1 MPRNV
6 VKTRLCPTC
15 RKLIS
20 LDETKCPYCGTLRP
34 GSWLHQNPLAGLFN
48 DPIRLIKAIITL
60 NVAMF
65 ALTMLMSF
73 QGINLS
79 MNPLT
84 FLSPDSRILL
94 VFGATGKV
102 PIDNMHRWWSLLSA
116 NYLHGGI
123 LHILFNMLAFRQIS
137 VLIAREYGIHR
148 MFIIYTLGGIL
159 GFWVS
164 YMAGTSLTIGSSA
177 AICSLIGAALYYG
190 KTRGG
195 AYGQAVYRQIG
206 GWALMIFLFGF
217 TIPGIDNWGHGGGI
231 GAGISLGLLLGY
243 QEKRREAPWHKR
255 TSLVCAVCTVTVLG
269 WAVASSFYYFF
280 IVKI

>member
-1 MPRNV
+1 MPHKV
-6 VKTRLCPTC
+6 VKTMLCPNC

-20 LDETKCPYCGTLRP
+20 LDETKCPYCGTSRP
-34 GSWLHQNPLAGLFN
+34 GSWVHHNPLARLFD
-48 DPIRLIKAIITL
+48 DPAQLIKAVIAL

-65 ALTMLMSF
+65 VLTIIMSF
-73 QGINLS
+73 QRLNFSI
-79 MNPLT
+79 NPLT
-84 FLSPDSRILL
+84 FLSPDSRSLL

-102 PIDNMHRWWSLLSA
+102 PIDNMNRWWSLLSA

-137 VLIAREYGIHR
+137 VLIAREYGIYR
-148 MFIIYTLGGIL
+148 MFMIYTLGGIL
-159 GFWVS
+159 GFWIS
-164 YMAGTSLTIGSSA
+164 YLAGTSFTIGSSA

-206 GWALMIFLFGF
+206 GWTLMIFLFGF

-231 GAGISLGLLLGY
+231 GAGILLGLLLGY

-255 TSLVCAVCTVTVLG
+255 TALMCAVCTLVVLA
-269 WAVASSFYYFF
+269 WAVVSSLYYLL
-280 IVKI
+280 IVTG

>member
-1 MPRNV
+1 M
-6 VKTRLCPTC
+6 LCPTC
-15 RKLIS
+15 RKLIGT
-20 LDETKCPYCGTLRP
+20 DETKCPYCGTTRP
-34 GSWLHQNPLAGLFN
+34 GSWLHQNPLARLFD
-48 DPIRLIKAIITL
+48 DPTRLIKAIISL

-65 ALTMLMSF
+65 ALTIVMSF
-73 QGINLS
+73 QGLNVS

-84 FLSPDSRILL
+84 FLSPDSRSLL

-102 PIDNMHRWWSLLSA
+102 PIDNMNRWWSLLSA

-123 LHILFNMLAFRQIS
+123 LHILFNMVAFRQIS
-137 VLIAREYGIHR
+137 VLIAREYGIYR

-159 GFWVS
+159 GFWIS
-164 YMAGTSLTIGSSA
+164 YLAGTAFTIGSSA

-231 GAGISLGLLLGY
+231 AAGILLGLLLAY
-243 QEKRREAPWHKR
+243 QEKKKEAPWHKR
-255 TSLVCAVCTVTVLG
+255 VALMCAVCTLVVLG
-269 WAVASSFYYFF
+269 WAVTSSFYYLL
-280 IVKI
+280 VAKI

>member
-206 GWALMIFLFGF
+206 GWAIMIFLFGL

-255 TSLVCAVCTVTVLG
+255 ISLVCAVGTVTVLG

>member
-1 MPRNV
+1 M
-6 VKTRLCPTC
+6 LCPTC

-20 LDETKCPYCGTLRP
+20 SDETKCPYCGTSRP
-34 GSWLHQNPLAGLFN
+34 GSVMLNNPLTGLFD
-48 DPIRLIKAIITL
+48 DPGRLIKAIITL

-65 ALTMLMSF
+65 ALTIVMSI
-73 QGINLS
+73 QGLNLS
-79 MNPLT
+79 ANPLT
-84 FLSPDSRILL
+84 FLSPDGRILL
-94 VFGATGKV
+94 VFGSTGKV
-102 PIDNMHRWWSLLSA
+102 PIDNMNRWWSLLSA

-137 VLIAREYGIHR
+137 VLIAREYGTYR
-148 MFIIYTLGGIL
+148 MFMIYTLGGIL
-159 GFWVS
+159 GFWIS
-164 YMAGTSLTIGSSA
+164 YLAGTSFTIGSSA

-190 KTRGG
+190 KARGG

-231 GAGISLGLLLGY
+231 GAGILLGLLLGY
-243 QEKRREAPWHKR
+243 QEKKREAPWQKR
-255 TSLVCAVCTVTVLG
+255 TALACALCTLIVLA
-269 WAVASSFYYFF
+269 WAILSGLYYIF